1 MRWLFLAFLI
11 ISAAEIAVLV
21 WAGNLIG
28 PWWVFIIILL
38 TGFFGVSLAKKEGL
52 ETWKR
57 AQYSMQ
63 YGQVP
68 TQEILDGISIL
79 IGGVFLFSPGF
90 ITDIAGF
97 ILVLPQTRKYFKLL
111 LGKLIK
117 KMIDNNTIIINRK
130 W

>member
-1 MRWLFLAFLI
+1 MRWLLLAFLI
-11 ISAAEIAVLV
+11 ISAAEIGVLV
-21 WAGNLIG
+21 WAGSLIG
-28 PWWVFIIILL
+28 PWWVVVIILL
-38 TGFFGVSLAKKEGL
+38 TGFIGVSLAKREGL

-68 TQEILDGISIL
+68 AKELLDGICIL

-97 ILVLPQTRKYFKLL
+97 ILVLPQTRRYFKLM
-111 LGKLIK
+111 LGRLIK
-117 KMIDNNTIIINRK
+117 KLIDSKTIIINRR
-130 W
+130 